1 MFSKEKLDI
10 NKLVLIKSSAE
21 GYYSDATRSEY
32 AVLPLSVYQANK
44 EALDKFN
51 MVYNELDGK
60 HSETDADIEII
71 VKPTLDQLNDVICNF
86 GDVYSLIDCL
96 SYEIKASD
104 RELYNFKDLVEE
116 KIKSEISK
124 LNPEEQEMLDNFKNL
139 DNSTKDLFFQ
149 LIKNNKLIE
158 LLKQND
164 LT

>member
-10 NKLVLIKSSAE
+10 NNLVLIKSSAV
-21 GYYSDATRSEY
+21 GYYSNATRAEY

-44 EALDKFN
+44 EALDKFY

-60 HSETDADIEII
+60 HSETEADIEII
-71 VKPTLDQLNDVICNF
+71 VKPTLEQLNDVICNF
-86 GDVYSLIDCL
+86 GDIYSLIDYL
-96 SYEIKASD
+96 SYEIKALD

-116 KIKSEISK
+116 QIKLEISK
-124 LNPEEQEMLDNFKNL
+124 LNPEEKEIIDKFKNL
-139 DNSTKDLFFQ
+139 DNSTKDLFLQ

-158 LLKQND
+158 FLKQND